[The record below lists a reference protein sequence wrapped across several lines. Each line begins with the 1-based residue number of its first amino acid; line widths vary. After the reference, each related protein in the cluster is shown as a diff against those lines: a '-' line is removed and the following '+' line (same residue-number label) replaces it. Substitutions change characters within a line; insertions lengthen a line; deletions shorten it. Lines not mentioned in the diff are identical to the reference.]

1 MSRISKTRPP
11 FAIERGGSL
20 FQHIG
25 LIILCGV
32 AAHGSILLTDYILWD
47 GWSYGSWL
55 SQHDQLSHMRRL
67 FQEIGR
73 PLDMLFWLP
82 FVGAENTA
90 ILAKW
95 AGVGAWLVSPC
106 LMYLVLEKAKLVTR
120 EVALFCCVLAAVL
133 PVFDVLGELS
143 IWMNTASVV
152 LFWGAWLLVL
162 SLPRRA
168 PLSWFV
174 RAVALAFFWLAFNL
188 NSQLVFYCAFAVS
201 LAALP
206 KNRDGLPAVFDS
218 LRRSFLRYPDFALL
232 PFFYWGW
239 KWIFT
244 PNSGYYLDY
253 NRPTLSAGVLG
264 QTSRSL
270 WEGFV
275 LSECYSLFD
284 SGFWVVLSVLVVAL
298 AGFLL
303 SRCPRWWPSLG
314 GIGSNAGLLLVGLF
328 LLLAAALPYAVVD
341 QSFQSFGWLSR
352 NCILFPLPLAM
363 MITGAIGLSSAGLA
377 PTRPAVPWL
386 LLVFVVLLAI
396 GSANRTTLRWQ
407 AFGAK
412 QVSIAEKLQASF
424 AQDPPA
430 VVQLR
435 DYFPLPQTIYFYPPI
450 VWTHILSYGAGTPRS
465 FVVQTTQMAPD
476 QIVTGA
482 DGRQERRVTVVGL
495 DEASLVAALE
505 QTTMPYAL
513 TGIPRVG
520 SQAVAIVEPGELG
533 VDAVGLGWEYLK
545 RRLFDRAAIP
555 AFLDQLTSVQVREL
569 PAIQSTSSSG
579 MLPSY

>member
-1 MSRISKTRPP
+1 VSRISQTSPS
-11 FAIERGGSL
+11 FALAQGGSPL
-20 FQHIG
+20 QHIV
-25 LIILCGV
+25 LIILCGI
-32 AAHGSILLTDYILWD
+32 AAHGSILLTDYIVWD

-55 SQHDQLSHMRRL
+55 SQHDQITHIRRL

-73 PLDMLFWLP
+73 PVDMLFWLP

-90 ILAKW
+90 IWAKW
-95 AGVGAWLVSPC
+95 AGVGAWLISPC
-106 LMYLVLEKAKLVTR
+106 LMYLVLAKAKLVPR

-174 RAVALAFFWLAFNL
+174 RAVALGAFWLAFNL

-206 KNRDGLPAVFDS
+206 KLRDGLPAVFDS

-239 KWIFT
+239 KRIFT

-253 NRPTLSAGVLG
+253 NRPTLSADVLG

-284 SGFWVVLSVLVVAL
+284 SGFWVVLSMLVVAL

-303 SRCPRWWPSLG
+303 SRRPRWWPPLG
-314 GIGSNAGLLLVGLF
+314 GVGLSAGLLLGGLF
-328 LLLAAALPYAVVD
+328 LLLAAALPYAVVN

-352 NCILFPLPLAM
+352 NCILFPLPLGM
-363 MITGAIGLSSAGLA
+363 MITGAIGLSSAAFA

-386 LLVFVVLLAI
+386 LLCFVVLLAI

-412 QVSIAEKLQASF
+412 QVSIAEKLRASL
-424 AQDPPA
+424 AQDPCCCSIA
-430 VVQLR
+430 
-435 DYFPLPQTIYFYPPI
+435 
-450 VWTHILSYGAGTPRS
+450 
-465 FVVQTTQMAPD
+465 
-476 QIVTGA
+476 
-482 DGRQERRVTVVGL
+482 
-495 DEASLVAALE
+495 
-505 QTTMPYAL
+505 
-513 TGIPRVG
+513 
-520 SQAVAIVEPGELG
+520 
-533 VDAVGLGWEYLK
+533 
-545 RRLFDRAAIP
+545 
-555 AFLDQLTSVQVREL
+555 
-569 PAIQSTSSSG
+569 
-579 MLPSY
+579 

>member
-1 MSRISKTRPP
+1 MSRIGQTSPSN
-11 FAIERGGSL
+11 AIAQGGSPL
-20 FQHIG
+20 QHIV
-25 LIILCGV
+25 LIILCGI
-32 AAHGSILLTDYILWD
+32 AAHGSILLTDYIIWD

-55 SQHDQLSHMRRL
+55 SQHDRLAHIRRL

-82 FVGAENTA
+82 FVGADNTA
-90 ILAKW
+90 VWAKW
-95 AGVGAWLVSPC
+95 AGVGAWLISPC
-106 LMYLVLEKAKLVTR
+106 LMYLVLVRAKLVTR
-120 EVALFCCVLAAVL
+120 QVALFCCVLAAVL

-143 IWMNTASVV
+143 IWMNTASVA

-162 SLPRRA
+162 NLPRKA

-174 RAVALAFFWLAFNL
+174 RTVALGLFWLAFNL

-201 LAALP
+201 LVALP
-206 KNRDGLPAVFDS
+206 KLRDGLPAVFES

-232 PFFYWGW
+232 PFLYWGW
-239 KWIFT
+239 KRIFT
-244 PNSGYYLDY
+244 PNSGFYVDY
-253 NRPTLSAGVLG
+253 NKPTLSADVLV

-275 LSECYSLFD
+275 LSECYGLFD
-284 SGFWVVLSVLVVAL
+284 SGLWVALSVLVVAL
-298 AGFLL
+298 AAFLL
-303 SRCPRWWPSLG
+303 CRCSRWLASLG
-314 GIGSNAGLLLVGLF
+314 GVGSSAGLLLIGML
-328 LLLAAALPYAVVD
+328 LLLAAALPYAVVN

-352 NCILFPLPLAM
+352 NCILFPLPLGM
-363 MITGAIGLSSAGLA
+363 MITGAIGLSAAAFA
-377 PTRPAVPWL
+377 PERPAVPWL
-386 LLVFVVLLAI
+386 LLCFVVLLAI

-412 QVSIAEKLQASF
+412 QVSIAEKLRASF
-424 AQDPPA
+424 AQDPPV

-435 DYFPLPQTIYFYPPI
+435 DYFLLPQTIYFYPPI
-450 VWTHILSYGAGTPRS
+450 IWTHILSYGRGTPRT
-465 FVVQTTQMAPD
+465 FVVETTQMAPD
-476 QIVTGA
+476 QIVSGA
-482 DGRQERRVTVVGL
+482 DGRHERRVTVLGI

-520 SQAVAIVEPGELG
+520 SQALAIVEPGELG

-569 PAIQSTSSSG
+569 PAIQSTSASG
-579 MLPSY
+579 MLPPY